1 MFNVVPVGEVRRR
14 PSDLT
19 RLVGWSF
26 LLFLVSLAAD
36 DRLPLG
42 GWVSDLIEA
51 IPDVV
56 RPLLSNLYRWATV
69 GVVVVAVGTAIGRR
83 RWRFAAALALV
94 VGATLAVGLWLADGL
109 DPGDRLPL
117 GDVPYPAVRLA
128 LAVGVVVVAEPH
140 VTRPLR
146 RLLLAVVWVA
156 SVGALASGDARLID
170 VLGAIALAAGLAAVV
185 NLVLGSPAGSPS
197 VGQVRNA
204 LESRGVRLRDIV
216 PAPRE
221 VWGETRFTA
230 TAVDGTAL
238 AVSVIGRDETDARLF
253 SKIWRTI
260 WYRDPGARAS
270 PTRAGQVEHQ
280 GFVLLLAASRGAPVP
295 TLVTAGTGGARDDA
309 VLVLTRPE
317 GRTLAELTDLDDAV
331 LDGAWDALG
340 ALHAAGIAHGSLDGS
355 TVVVADDGT
364 VTLVGVDRGS
374 ADAPRGRQDL
384 DAVGLLVATSGV
396 VGVARALAAARR
408 ALGDDRLASILP
420 TVTPAAL
427 AGPDRETRAETKS
440 RCADVRST
448 GAELLGI
455 DVPEP
460 EELRRVSP
468 TDIVLA
474 VGTVIG
480 AYMLIGQLAD
490 LGDVWSTFTTASIGW
505 VVAVAVIAQMPAL
518 GTGLA
523 LVGSVSQQELPLRQT
538 TMLQLANKFTGLVG
552 GTMANLALFTRYLQ
566 KRGMG
571 VAVAVSS
578 AALTSIA
585 QFLTQTSLFI
595 VALLFS
601 AAAFN
606 SNVGGDDSSSSGGL
620 DLGMVLFAII
630 GIGVVL
636 GILVSVPRL
645 RRYVVQKLAPQWQAA
660 KENIRGVI
668 AEPRRA
674 VMLFGGNL
682 AAQLL
687 FALALWAALG
697 AYGYHLPL
705 LQLVVINTI
714 ASLLGG
720 IAPVP
725 GGMGVIEAGL
735 IAGLT
740 SAGIP
745 DDAAVAAT
753 FTYRAFTA
761 YLPPIWGWASLAWLR
776 RRDLV

>member
-1 MFNVVPVGEVRRR
+1 M
-14 PSDLT
+14 
-19 RLVGWSF
+19 
-26 LLFLVSLAAD
+26 
-36 DRLPLG
+36 
-42 GWVSDLIEA
+42 
-51 IPDVV
+51 
-56 RPLLSNLYRWATV
+56 
-69 GVVVVAVGTAIGRR
+69 
-83 RWRFAAALALV
+83 
-94 VGATLAVGLWLADGL
+94 
-109 DPGDRLPL
+109 
-117 GDVPYPAVRLA
+117 
-128 LAVGVVVVAEPH
+128 
-140 VTRPLR
+140 
-146 RLLLAVVWVA
+146 
-156 SVGALASGDARLID
+156 
-170 VLGAIALAAGLAAVV
+170 
-185 NLVLGSPAGSPS
+185 
-197 VGQVRNA
+197 
-204 LESRGVRLRDIV
+204 
-216 PAPRE
+216 
-221 VWGETRFTA
+221 
-230 TAVDGTAL
+230 
-238 AVSVIGRDETDARLF
+238 
-253 SKIWRTI
+253 
-260 WYRDPGARAS
+260 
-270 PTRAGQVEHQ
+270 
-280 GFVLLLAASRGAPVP
+280 
-295 TLVTAGTGGARDDA
+295 
-309 VLVLTRPE
+309 
-317 GRTLAELTDLDDAV
+317 
-331 LDGAWDALG
+331 
-340 ALHAAGIAHGSLDGS
+340 
-355 TVVVADDGT
+355 VADDGD

-374 ADAPRGRQDL
+374 ADAPTARQDL
-384 DAVGLLVATSGV
+384 DDVGLLVATSGV
-396 VGVARALAAARR
+396 AGVDRALASARR
-408 ALGDDRLASILP
+408 ALGDEHLAAILP

-440 RCADVRST
+440 RCADLRRR

-505 VVAVAVIAQMPAL
+505 VVAVAIIAQMPAL

-578 AALTSIA
+578 AALTSIS
-585 QFLTQTSLFI
+585 QFLTQTTLFI
-595 VALLFS
+595 VALVFS
-601 AAAFN
+601 ATAF
-606 SNVGGDDSSSSGGL
+606 SSDVGGDDAGGSGGGI
-620 DLGMVLFAII
+620 DLGTVLYAII

-674 VMLFGGNL
+674 VLLFGGNL